1 MSQFPV
7 NAAGKRIFPTEFKKK
22 MLEELRSGAT
32 AAELSRKHGVSMQN
46 ILYWKQSA
54 EKVVTGK
61 TKVPTPEQ
69 TVPAIEY
76 KKLMDENKALRKAL
90 ANASLDR
97 DILKE
102 AVDIATK
109 KKWI

>member
-1 MSQFPV
+1 MTQFPV
-7 NAAGKRIFPTEFKKK
+7 NAAGKKIYPTEFKKK
-22 MLEELRSGAT
+22 MLEELKAGAT

-46 ILYWKQSA
+46 ILYWKQAA
-54 EKVVTGK
+54 EKAVTGK
-61 TKVPTPEQ
+61 TKEPTSEQ
-69 TVPAIEY
+69 TVPATEY
-76 KKLMDENKALRKAL
+76 KRILEENKVLRKAL
-90 ANASLDR
+90 ANAALDR